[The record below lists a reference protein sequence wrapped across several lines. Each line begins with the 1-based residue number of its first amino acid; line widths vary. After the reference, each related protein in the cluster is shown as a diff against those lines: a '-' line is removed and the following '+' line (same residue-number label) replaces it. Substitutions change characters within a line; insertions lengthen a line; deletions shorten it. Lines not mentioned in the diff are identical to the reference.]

1 MCTVGGAPTGD
12 LNFDDDRVKVKNY
25 RCNDCEEKFPHI
37 NPNKK
42 PVCPNCDS
50 DNVTEI

>member
-12 LNFDDDRVKVKNY
+12 LNFDDDRVKGKRY
-25 RCNDCEEKFPHI
+25 RCNECEEKFTHI

-42 PVCPNCDS
+42 PICPSCES

>member
-12 LNFDDDRVKVKNY
+12 LNFDDDRVKGKRF
-25 RCNDCEEKFPHI
+25 RCNDCEEKFTHI

-42 PVCPNCDS
+42 PICPGCES